1 MAADL
6 VPVEPPEGE
15 DVGLSARQISA
26 LEQLHA
32 LGAGPKLPTDEK
44 YDSNPQIRALQMV
57 YEGRLGGPGRG
68 QGRPGRDER
77 ISVQLT
83 QYVRSNLGKK
93 VTKALERALA
103 TDAGERINLDAIK
116 LIVDM
121 EHKEAKLQLSED
133 AADLDNLSKEEL
145 VATLYELVNDA
156 QTGQVITATFTEVP
170 TAEEAVAAIDSRE
183 RKAEDRRRNATRKRN
198 KRAAKRRPSTSPVAS
213 SQRDG
218 DPPGPVGNGTVA
230 PSAGADGRGRTAP
243 DRKAS
248 SGPFS
253 QAAIR
258 RAAERR
264 RASRLGQAEPPS

>member
-6 VPVEPPEGE
+6 VPVEPPDGE
-15 DVGLSARQISA
+15 DIGLSPRQISA

-32 LGAGPKLPTDEK
+32 LGAGPKLPSDEK
-44 YDSNPQIRALQMV
+44 YHSNPQIRALQMV

-68 QGRPGRDER
+68 QGRPGREER

-145 VATLYELVNDA
+145 VAALYDLVNDA
-156 QTGQVITATFTEVP
+156 QTGQVIGGPHAGT
-170 TAEEAVAAIDSRE
+170 SR
-183 RKAEDRRRNATRKRN
+183 R
-198 KRAAKRRPSTSPVAS
+198 
-213 SQRDG
+213 
-218 DPPGPVGNGTVA
+218 
-230 PSAGADGRGRTAP
+230 
-243 DRKAS
+243 
-248 SGPFS
+248 
-253 QAAIR
+253 
-258 RAAERR
+258 
-264 RASRLGQAEPPS
+264 

>member
-1 MAADL
+1 MPTMAADL
-6 VPVEPPEGE
+6 VPVEPPDGE
-15 DVGLSARQISA
+15 DIGLSPRQISA

-32 LGAGPKLPTDEK
+32 LGAGPKLPSDEK
-44 YDSNPQIRALQMV
+44 YHSNPQIRALQMV

-116 LIVDM
+116 LITEI

-145 VATLYELVNDA
+145 VATLYDLVNDA
-156 QTGQVITATFTEVP
+156 QTGQVITPPFTDIP
-170 TAEEAVAAIDSRE
+170 APEAVVAAIDSRE
-183 RKAEDRRRNATRKRN
+183 RKAENRRAAAKR
-198 KRAAKRRPSTSPVAS
+198 KRAASAPAAKAGQHNGES
-213 SQRDG
+213 
-218 DPPGPVGNGTVA
+218 PGPAVHGTDA
-230 PSAGADGRGRTAP
+230 PSAGAPGRGRPAP
-243 DRKAS
+243 DRQAS
-248 SGPFS
+248 SNPVT
-253 QAAIR
+253 QAALR
-258 RAAERR
+258 RAANR
-264 RASRLGQAEPPS
+264 

>member
-6 VPVEPPEGE
+6 VPVEPP
-15 DVGLSARQISA
+15 DDPDIGLSQRQISA

-44 YDSNPQIRALQMV
+44 YHPNPQIRALQMV
-57 YEGRLGGPGRG
+57 FEGKLGGPGRG

-103 TDAGERINLDAIK
+103 SDAGERINLDAIK

-133 AADLDNLSKEEL
+133 AADLDGLSKEEL
-145 VATLYELVNDA
+145 IATLYDLVNDA

-170 TAEEAVAAIDSRE
+170 TPEEAVAEIDSRE
-183 RKAEDRRRNATRKRN
+183 RAAEDKRRNATRKRN
-198 KRAAKRRPSTSPVAS
+198 AAKRAAKRRAPAATAGERNGDSPSPSA
-213 SQRDG
+213 
-218 DPPGPVGNGTVA
+218 NGTDTA
-230 PSAGADGRGRTAP
+230 SAGTTGRGRPAP
-243 DRKAS
+243 DRQAS
-248 SGPFS
+248 GNPVT
-253 QAAIR
+253 QAALR
-258 RAAERR
+258 RAAKR
-264 RASRLGQAEPPS
+264 

>member
-6 VPVEPPEGE
+6 VPVEPPDGE
-15 DVGLSARQISA
+15 DIGLSPRQISA

-32 LGAGPKLPTDEK
+32 LGAGPKLPSDEK
-44 YDSNPQIRALQMV
+44 YHSNPQIRALQMV

-68 QGRPGRDER
+68 QGRPGREER

-145 VATLYELVNDA
+145 VAALYDLVNDA
-156 QTGQVITATFTEVP
+156 QTGQVITATFSEVP
-170 TAEEAVAAIDSRE
+170 TPEQAVAEIDSRE
-183 RKAEDRRRNATRKRN
+183 RKAEDRKRNATRKRN
-198 KRAAKRRPSTSPVAS
+198 AKRRAKPPAAKAG
-213 SQRDG
+213 QRNG
-218 DPPGPVGNGTVA
+218 DSPGPAVNGTDAAGAGGTGRRHA
-230 PSAGADGRGRTAP
+230 PS
-243 DRKAS
+243 DRPKS
-248 SGPFS
+248 PNPVT
-253 QAAIR
+253 QAALR

-264 RASRLGQAEPPS
+264 

>member
-1 MAADL
+1 MAADV
-6 VPVEPPEGE
+6 VPYENPDGE
-15 DVGLSARQISA
+15 DVGLSQRQISA

-44 YDSNPQIRALQMV
+44 YHSNPQIRALQMV

-93 VTKALERALA
+93 VTRALERALN

-121 EHKEAKLQLSED
+121 EHKEAKLQLTED

-145 VATLYELVNDA
+145 IATLYDLVNDA

-170 TAEEAVAAIDSRE
+170 TPEEAVAAIDSGE
-183 RKAEDRRRNATRKRN
+183 RKAEERRRRATAKRN
-198 KRAAKRRPSTSPVAS
+198 RGKAKRAARTPAADS
-213 SQRDG
+213 SKPDG
-218 DPPGPVGNGTVA
+218 DPPGSTGNGTVA
-230 PSAGADGRGRTAP
+230 PSAGKAGRGRPTP
-243 DRKAS
+243 DRPKS
-248 SGPFS
+248 PNPVT
-253 QAAIR
+253 QAALR
-258 RAAERR
+258 RAANRR
-264 RASRLGQAEPPS
+264 

>member
-26 LEQLHA
+26 LEQLNA

-68 QGRPGRDER
+68 QGRPGRERR

-83 QYVRSNLGKK
+83 EYVRENLGKK

-103 TDAGERINLDAIK
+103 TDAGERVNLDAIK
-116 LIVDM
+116 LITEI

-133 AADLDNLSKEEL
+133 AAALDNLSKEEL
-145 VATLYELVNDA
+145 VATLYDLVNDA
-156 QTGQVITATFTEVP
+156 QTGQVTTATFTDIP
-170 TAEEAVAAIDSRE
+170 APEAVVAAIDSRE
-183 RKAEDRRRNATRKRN
+183 RKAEVRRRSASRKRN
-198 KRAAKRRPSTSPVAS
+198 DKRKRAASTPA
-213 SQRDG
+213 
-218 DPPGPVGNGTVA
+218 A
-230 PSAGADGRGRTAP
+230 
-243 DRKAS
+243 KA
-248 SGPFS
+248 
-253 QAAIR
+253 
-258 RAAERR
+258 
-264 RASRLGQAEPPS
+264 

>member
-6 VPVEPPEGE
+6 VPVEPPDGE
-15 DVGLSARQISA
+15 DVGLSARQVSA

-44 YDSNPQIRALQMV
+44 YHSNPQIRALQMV

-68 QGRPGRDER
+68 QGRPGREER
-77 ISVQLT
+77 ISVQL
-83 QYVRSNLGKK
+83 QNYVRANLGKK

-121 EHKEAKLQLSED
+121 EHKEAKLQLSEE

-145 VATLYELVNDA
+145 VATLYDLVNDA
-156 QTGQVITATFTEVP
+156 QTGHVITATFTEVP
-170 TAEEAVAAIDSRE
+170 TPEQTVAEIDSRE

-198 KRAAKRRPSTSPVAS
+198 KRAAKRRPSTSPAAS
-213 SQRDG
+213 GQRNG
-218 DPPGPVGNGTVA
+218 DSSSPPANGTVT
-230 PSAGADGRGRTAP
+230 PSAGEDGRRDAAP
-243 DRKAS
+243 DRRPS
-248 SGPFS
+248 PNPVT

-264 RASRLGQAEPPS
+264 RASSLGQAEPPR

>member
-1 MAADL
+1 MPTMAADL
-6 VPVEPPEGE
+6 VPVEPPDGE
-15 DVGLSARQISA
+15 DIGLSPRQISA

-32 LGAGPKLPTDEK
+32 LGAGPKLPSDEK
-44 YDSNPQIRALQMV
+44 YHSNPQIRALQMV

-68 QGRPGRDER
+68 QGRPGREER

-145 VATLYELVNDA
+145 VAALYDLVNDA
-156 QTGQVITATFTEVP
+156 QTGQVITATFSEVP
-170 TAEEAVAAIDSRE
+170 TPEQAVAEIDSRE
-183 RKAEDRRRNATRKRN
+183 RKAEDRKRNATRKRN
-198 KRAAKRRPSTSPVAS
+198 AKQRRRATPAAKAGKH
-213 SQRDG
+213 DG
-218 DPPGPVGNGTVA
+218 DPPSPAVNGTDA
-230 PSAGADGRGRTAP
+230 AGAGAAGRGRPAP
-243 DRKAS
+243 DRQAS
-248 SGPFS
+248 PNPVT
-253 QAAIR
+253 QAALR
-258 RAAERR
+258 
-264 RASRLGQAEPPS
+264 

>member
-116 LIVDM
+116 LIVEM

-133 AADLDNLSKEEL
+133 RADLDSLSKEEL
-145 VATLYELVNDA
+145 IATLFDLVNDA
-156 QTGQVITATFTEVP
+156 QTGQVIEATFSEVTP
-170 TAEEAVAAIDSRE
+170 REPVVAGLVRRAIAKQARQ
-183 RKAEDRRRNATRKRN
+183 RKRTI
-198 KRAAKRRPSTSPVAS
+198 RKRRS
-213 SQRDG
+213 S
-218 DPPGPVGNGTVA
+218 A
-230 PSAGADGRGRTAP
+230 AAGGKR
-243 DRKAS
+243 
-248 SGPFS
+248 
-253 QAAIR
+253 
-258 RAAERR
+258 
-264 RASRLGQAEPPS
+264 

>member
-93 VTKALERALA
+93 VTSALERALK

-145 VATLYELVNDA
+145 VAALYDLVNDA

-170 TAEEAVAAIDSRE
+170 TPEQTVAANDSRE
-183 RKAEDRRRNATRKRN
+183 RKAEARRRNASRKRN
-198 KRAAKRRPSTSPVAS
+198 AK
-213 SQRDG
+213 Q
-218 DPPGPVGNGTVA
+218 
-230 PSAGADGRGRTAP
+230 
-243 DRKAS
+243 
-248 SGPFS
+248 
-253 QAAIR
+253 
-258 RAAERR
+258 RR
-264 RASRLGQAEPPS
+264 RATPAAKAGK